1 MSHLGGH
8 KIMFTVLVIYT
19 TGSVFSNIVRN
30 GVDDNFFLPN
40 FIFGSKTYLLNQTTN
55 VKIDGVYGTFQEF
68 SNCQ

>member
-8 KIMFTVLVIYT
+8 KIMFTVVIYT

-30 GVDDNFFLPN
+30 GVDDQFFAKS
-40 FIFGSKTYLLNQTTN
+40 FIFGSKTHLLNQTTN

-68 SNCQ
+68 SNCH

>member
-30 GVDDNFFLPN
+30 GVYDKFFAK
-40 FIFGSKTYLLNQTTN
+40 FHFWELN
-55 VKIDGVYGTFQEF
+55 IPFE
-68 SNCQ
+68 SNNKC

>member
-30 GVDDNFFLPN
+30 GVDDIFFFAKFQFWEQNIPFEPLN
-40 FIFGSKTYLLNQTTN
+40 TY
-55 VKIDGVYGTFQEF
+55 KHE
-68 SNCQ
+68 